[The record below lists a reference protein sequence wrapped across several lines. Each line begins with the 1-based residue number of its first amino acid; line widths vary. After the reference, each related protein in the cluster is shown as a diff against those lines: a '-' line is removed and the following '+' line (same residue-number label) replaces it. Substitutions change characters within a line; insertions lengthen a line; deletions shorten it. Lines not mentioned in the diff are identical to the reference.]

1 MKDNRRHKHL
11 EMVSVSSSSID
22 KLRHLRD
29 GIREED
35 TALCKR
41 SHANL
46 SANKASM

>member
-1 MKDNRRHKHL
+1 
-11 EMVSVSSSSID
+11 MVSVSSSSEG
-22 KLRHLRD
+22 KLRHLRN

-46 SANKASM
+46 SANKASI

>member
-1 MKDNRRHKHL
+1 MI
-11 EMVSVSSSSID
+11 SGSSSSEG

-41 SHANL
+41 SHDNL
-46 SANKASM
+46 SANKASI